1 MHFSNEA
8 FTELMKIKENK
19 RCFDCNTKSCQ
30 WASINNGIFLCTN
43 CSGIHRGFG
52 VDKSYI
58 RSILWDNWTENQL
71 EFMKQGGNKNLK
83 EFLLEYPYDIKQ
95 ITPDKFY
102 GSKIISYYRKLLK
115 SKVDKTKFDVLPP
128 SKEEAFEENEVINL
142 NKENNFSSY
151 GSIGQ
156 NITGDENKEINDD
169 NSYMKTI
176 GEKFNTVKDFLGKAV
191 EGTKNTVGKWDLGS
205 TLNNAK
211 NAFFDTKNKI
221 FESKPVNSFLNFFNF
236 GNQENVEEK
245 KETNNNNINNE
256 NLEKVDGNNDN
267 NILDDNK
274 I

>member
-19 RCFDCNTKSCQ
+19 RCFDCNIKSCQ

-43 CSGIHRGFG
+43 CSGIHRGLG

-169 NSYMKTI
+169 NSY
-176 GEKFNTVKDFLGKAV
+176 
-191 EGTKNTVGKWDLGS
+191 LGS

-267 NILDDNK
+267 NILDDNNINNAK
-274 I
+274 NNDNNSNM